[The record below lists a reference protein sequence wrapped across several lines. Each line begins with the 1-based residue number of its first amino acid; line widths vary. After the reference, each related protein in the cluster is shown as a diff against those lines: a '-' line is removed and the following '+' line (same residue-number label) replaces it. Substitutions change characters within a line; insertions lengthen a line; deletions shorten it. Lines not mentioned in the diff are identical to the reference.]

1 MSTITLC
8 KLGANV
14 EACKNGE
21 EGIDQIC
28 KSLSDGIEGY
38 ANSLPYDYIFKKIN
52 KYYKKKTLHTTNDK
66 CLQLTRIV

>member
-1 MSTITLC
+1 MSTIILC

-14 EACKNGE
+14 EACENGE

-38 ANSLPYDYIFKKIN
+38 AKSLPYEYILKKII
-52 KYYKKKTLHTTNDK
+52 KYYKKE
-66 CLQLTRIV
+66 